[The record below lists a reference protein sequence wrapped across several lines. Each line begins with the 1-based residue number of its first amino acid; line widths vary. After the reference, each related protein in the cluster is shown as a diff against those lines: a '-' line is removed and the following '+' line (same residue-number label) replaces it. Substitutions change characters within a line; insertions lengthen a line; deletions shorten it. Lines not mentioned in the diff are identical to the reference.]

1 VTIRL
6 RSDILLLRPFRE
18 DEVEPLFGLQGGW
31 SKDDGVHG
39 GDALTREQVAARIAA
54 SGTWAPGPV
63 GLLLAIESGG
73 RLVGEVQARGNRSQ
87 LLPPHVFELGI
98 ELYDPE
104 DRGRGIGR
112 AAVSEIT
119 RYLFDDEHANRVQLS
134 TDVENRAMR
143 RAAEG
148 AGFRFEGVMRGFWPV
163 TAGEPHDYA
172 LYGRT
177 RSDHRDGRGDD

>member
-1 VTIRL
+1 VSIRL
-6 RSDILLLRPFRE
+6 RGGALVLRPFRD
-18 DEVEPLFGLQGGW
+18 DEVEVLFELQRGW

-39 GDALTREQVAARIAA
+39 SEPLTKKQLAERLAS
-54 SGTWAPGPV
+54 SGTWVNGPV
-63 GLLLAIESGG
+63 GLLLAIESDD

-87 LLPPHVFELGI
+87 LLPPGVFELGI
-98 ELYDPE
+98 ELYHE
-104 DRGRGIGR
+104 ADRGKGIGR

-134 TDVENRAMR
+134 TDVENQAMR

-148 AGFRFEGVMRGFWPV
+148 AGFRFEGVMRGFWPSSDG
-163 TAGEPHDYA
+163 ASRDYA

-177 RSDHRDGRGDD
+177 RGDHEAGDD